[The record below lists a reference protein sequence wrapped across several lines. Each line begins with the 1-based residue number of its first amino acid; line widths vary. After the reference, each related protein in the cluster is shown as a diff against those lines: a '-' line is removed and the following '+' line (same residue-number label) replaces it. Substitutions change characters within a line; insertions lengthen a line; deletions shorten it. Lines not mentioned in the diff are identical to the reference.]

1 MTIDKEALKEA
12 EVLVKKHNK
21 ILSAMDKALKEN
33 AAFGEG
39 LNDEKKARL
48 ATMLENTTKIYELK
62 APKML
67 TESGTR

>member
-39 LNDEKKARL
+39 LNDEK
-48 ATMLENTTKIYELK
+48 
-62 APKML
+62 
-67 TESGTR
+67 S